1 MGCSFVTHAKTASL
15 SHDVIFIADFHVF
28 PYQGQVIIFLGDLE
42 RIGIFDRGG
51 HLLFIFL

>member
-28 PYQGQVIIFLGDLE
+28 PYQGQVIIFLSDLE
-42 RIGIFDRGG
+42 RIGILDRGG